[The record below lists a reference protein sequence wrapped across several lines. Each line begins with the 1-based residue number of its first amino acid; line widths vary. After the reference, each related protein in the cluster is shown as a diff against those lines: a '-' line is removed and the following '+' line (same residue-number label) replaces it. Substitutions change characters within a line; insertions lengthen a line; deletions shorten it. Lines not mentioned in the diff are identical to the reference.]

1 MEGCLSCLQ
10 FGLELKASD
19 QVWAGTVPV
28 WGRGTAQYT
37 LHEGG
42 GLPAVYAQEW
52 LTLLRH
58 SPWLWFVVLIQ
69 KRWILA
75 NEITA
80 TGWTHRQRIFKQLT
94 CILFKMLFFTV
105 TVKNKTKKNASLLF
119 QSGHSTSSTSQA
131 MFSISP
137 KQKSSPVALLC
148 PCDKSVCI
156 VGQLTFEFRMIV
168 CSLWKQEIFFA
179 KMVPNAE
186 NCVRK
191 RNNLRMKQVYR
202 VPFERNSERVK

>member
-19 QVWAGTVPV
+19 QVWAGTVPTV
-28 WGRGTAQYT
+28 
-37 LHEGG
+37 HEGG

-58 SPWLWFVVLIQ
+58 SPWLCFVVLIQ

-75 NEITA
+75 SEITA

-105 TVKNKTKKNASLLF
+105 TVKNKQTNKKKCFYASLLF

-168 CSLWKQEIFFA
+168 CSLWKQEIFFV
-179 KMVPNAE
+179 KIVPNAE

-191 RNNLRMKQVYR
+191 KNNLRMKQVYG